1 MKAAIEIKNL
11 IVVYNE
17 NTPNETVVFNDY
29 SVEFEKGKIT
39 VITGGNGTG
48 KSTLLNVLLGTV
60 PIKSGQII
68 VEGKD
73 IAKWSSLKRSKLF
86 SSIHQDTMLGT
97 CPNLTIQENFQLTD
111 ASRWWFPIPY
121 GRSLTEKQGN
131 IIKQTG
137 LPLDDRGG
145 TEINT
150 LSGGQRQAI
159 AACLAFECYKPILLF
174 DEFTSALDGN
184 TMKNV
189 LEFTIKQAS
198 VNNTTLLMVMQN
210 YNAMNDFE
218 HRLLKLR

>member
-11 IVVYNE
+11 TVVYNE
-17 NTPNETVVFNDY
+17 NTPNETVVFNNY

-73 IAKWSSLKRSKLF
+73 ITKWSSLKRAKLF
-86 SSIHQDTMLGT
+86 GSIHQDTMLGT

-111 ASRWWFPIPY
+111 ATRWWFPIPY
-121 GRSLTEKQGN
+121 RRSLTEKQEN
-131 IIKQTG
+131 SIKQTG
-137 LPLDDRGG
+137 LPLDTRG
-145 TEINT
+145 TAPINT

-159 AACLAFECYKPILLF
+159 ATCLAFESYRPILLF
-174 DEFTSALDGN
+174 DEFTSALDEKRVKN
-184 TMKNV
+184 ILEYTMAQAN
-189 LEFTIKQAS
+189 ESSTTILIVMHNYKQFS
-198 VNNTTLLMVMQN
+198 E
-210 YNAMNDFE
+210 YD
-218 HRLLKLR
+218 RLLEL